1 LQFKQKPP
9 KYPTLEY
16 VYKIEEFYNID
27 RTAEPGTIG
36 TVKFATNI
44 SNVSKGTATKHVIKE
59 VEMSRMDKEQLP
71 D

>member
-1 LQFKQKPP
+1 M
-9 KYPTLEY
+9 EY
-16 VYKIEEFYNID
+16 VYKIEEFYNINE
-27 RTAEPGTIG
+27 TVEGGTIG

-44 SNVSKGTATKHVIKE
+44 SNDSDAEATKHVIKE